1 MIEGTKK
8 SPLCLQMIAEKKI
21 RGLVESKLKGT
32 DRFIV
37 SIKVSPNNRIEVLLD
52 GLSNIAIS
60 DCIEMSRHIESSL
73 DRETEDFELMVS
85 SAGIDEAFTI
95 EKQYQKNIGREVDVL
110 KKDGQKING
119 VLKSYK
125 EADSIEIQST
135 KTIRDEKKKKQIITE
150 QITIPLKDIKET
162 KLVLSFK

>member
-21 RGLVESKLKGT
+21 RILVEEKLAGT

-37 SIKVSPNNRIEVLLD
+37 SIKVSVNNRIEVLLD

-60 DCIEMSRHIESSL
+60 DCIAMSRHIESSL

-85 SAGIDEAFTI
+85 SAGIDEAFLL
-95 EKQYQKNIGREVDVL
+95 EKQYLKNIGREVDVV
-110 KKDGQKING
+110 KKDGNKLNG
-119 VLKSYK
+119 ILKSYR
-125 EADSIEIQST
+125 EADSIDIEST
-135 KTIRDEKKKKQIITE
+135 KVIKNEKKKKQIITE
-150 QITIPLKDIKET
+150 QITIPLQEIKET